1 MALESATYIS
11 DLVST
16 NPTSSDNLSQGDD
29 HLRLLKSTIKATF
42 PNVSGAVTATHT
54 ELNVLDG
61 LTASQAELNFVDGVT
76 SSIQTQ
82 LNAKAPLAS
91 PTLTGVP
98 SAPTAAVDT
107 NTTQLATTAYVVNQG
122 YLKSSTASSTYLTS
136 ATAASTYQTAL
147 GFAPIQQ
154 GGGTD
159 QLSNK
164 MYIGWSASSQLRV
177 QVDSTDFGVT
187 WPINISGTAAAPSS
201 AAVLGATAAAAV
213 GEVGT
218 YAFLRS
224 IASTAYNPGATVA
237 GSLLSYTNANGGG
250 GGASP
255 AGSWRLMGLTGTA
268 SNSALTSVW
277 LRYA

>member
-61 LTASQAELNFVDGVT
+61 LTASQAELNFVAGVT

-98 SAPTAAVDT
+98 AAPTAAVDT
-107 NTTQLATTAYVVNQG
+107 NTTQLATTAYVVGQG

-136 ATAASTYQTAL
+136 ATAASTYLTSA
-147 GFAPIQQ
+147 
-154 GGGTD
+154 T
-159 QLSNK
+159 
-164 MYIGWSASSQLRV
+164 ASSTYLT
-177 QVDSTDFGVT
+177 SA
-187 WPINISGTAAAPSS
+187 TAASTYATIGSVSGIVS
-201 AAVLGATAAAAV
+201 ATTANVLSATAGATA
-213 GEVGT
+213 GGVGT
-218 YAFLRS
+218 YAFMLWNS
-224 IASTAYNPGATVA
+224 LGANQNEGATVA
-237 GSLLSYTNANGGG
+237 GSSLTFTMMNGAAGGNAATGT
-250 GGASP
+250 
-255 AGSWRLMGLTGTA
+255 WRLMGRVTVANAA
-268 SNSALTSVW
+268 SLF
-277 LRYA
+277 LRIS